1 VQIIDLVDEEDPAHG
16 ALEYLFGFRRRVAD
30 ELTDEVISNPGTGK
44 TTVALRMASILH
56 HA

>member
-1 VQIIDLVDEEDPAHG
+1 VQIIGLVDEEDPAHG